1 MDATPR
7 RRTAVVW
14 VIPVI
19 LALVLGRR
27 AAENVRTVDY
37 LQILMCGMIIGMS
50 LINLIQFLKRGS
62 RPKS

>member
-1 MDATPR
+1 MDAAPR

-19 LALVLGRR
+19 LALVMGRR